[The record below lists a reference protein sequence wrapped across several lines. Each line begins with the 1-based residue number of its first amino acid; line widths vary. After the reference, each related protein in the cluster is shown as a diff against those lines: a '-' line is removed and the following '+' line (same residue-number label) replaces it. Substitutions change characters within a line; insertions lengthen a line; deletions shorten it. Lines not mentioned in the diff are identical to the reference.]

1 MILLMKEYN
10 RLYGCRRFWTFAP
23 RTTGRLGLVVWI
35 LLSGCRR
42 FWTFAPRTMG
52 RLGLVVWILL
62 SGCSPSDRSPSWQG
76 QATVSREAGES
87 THESYSDKHGTAG
100 APATVSA
107 TDPDSATMLI
117 SPSDPLATTQTKA
130 LFRNL
135 NQVRISNTL
144 FGHQDALA
152 YGVYWMNEAGRS
164 DVLEVAGSYPAVYG
178 WDLGGIERGGATNLD
193 GIAFEQMQHFIREV
207 HARGGVSTL
216 SWHMDNP
223 LTGGDAWDVA
233 PGERPV
239 HNILPG
245 GSHHHILLRNL
256 DKAADFIRELTTAP
270 GDIEVQRTNPD
281 FWETDGSSSGMPADT
296 ITNLQHASTAQAAT
310 LQPGYSDAGRSTDIV
325 PATTPTAG
333 PHPIPIILRPW
344 HEMNGSWFWWGSPH
358 TSPEAY
364 KELYRFTVTYLRDVH
379 QLNHILWAYSPNS
392 LSELVSPEQYWEW
405 YPGDAYTDVLGF
417 DDYYT
422 TWGGY
427 GDEDGVERMAAHLEW
442 LVTEAEKRG
451 KIPALTE
458 TGEYT
463 MLSDTTWY
471 TNQLLRAIDHNEV
484 TRRIA
489 WVLVWRNANNSDS
502 RADHFYVPYPGHP
515 ATGDFIKFVS
525 HPMIWLEN
533 DLPDL
538 YQ

>member
-1 MILLMKEYN
+1 
-10 RLYGCRRFWTFAP
+10 
-23 RTTGRLGLVVWI
+23 V
-35 LLSGCRR
+35 
-42 FWTFAPRTMG
+42 
-52 RLGLVVWILL
+52 
-62 SGCSPSDRSPSWQG
+62 
-76 QATVSREAGES
+76 
-87 THESYSDKHGTAG
+87 
-100 APATVSA
+100 
-107 TDPDSATMLI
+107 
-117 SPSDPLATTQTKA
+117 
-130 LFRNL
+130 
-135 NQVRISNTL
+135 
-144 FGHQDALA
+144 
-152 YGVYWMNEAGRS
+152 
-164 DVLEVAGSYPAVYG
+164 
-178 WDLGGIERGGATNLD
+178 
-193 GIAFEQMQHFIREV
+193 
-207 HARGGVSTL
+207 
-216 SWHMDNP
+216 
-223 LTGGDAWDVA
+223 
-233 PGERPV
+233 
-239 HNILPG
+239 
-245 GSHHHILLRNL
+245 
-256 DKAADFIRELTTAP
+256 
-270 GDIEVQRTNPD
+270 
-281 FWETDGSSSGMPADT
+281 
-296 ITNLQHASTAQAAT
+296 
-310 LQPGYSDAGRSTDIV
+310 
-325 PATTPTAG
+325 
-333 PHPIPIILRPW
+333 
-344 HEMNGSWFWWGSPH
+344 
-358 TSPEAY
+358 SPE
-364 KELYRFTVTYLRDVH
+364 
-379 QLNHILWAYSPNS
+379 Q
-392 LSELVSPEQYWEW
+392 PEQYWEW